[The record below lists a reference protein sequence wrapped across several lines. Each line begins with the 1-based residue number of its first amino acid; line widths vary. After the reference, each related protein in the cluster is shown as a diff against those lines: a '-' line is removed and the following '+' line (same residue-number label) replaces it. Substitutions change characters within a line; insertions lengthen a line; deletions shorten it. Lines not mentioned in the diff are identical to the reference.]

1 MLKNEKGLTHIQ
13 WVITILVLLIFAAI
27 TVRILV
33 GENGIIQ
40 QKKEESIRNKTENN
54 IVIELT
60 NATN

>member
-1 MLKNEKGLTHIQ
+1 MFKNEKGLTHIQ

-40 QKKEESIRNKTENN
+40 QKKEEFMRNKTENN

-60 NATN
+60 NSTN

>member
-1 MLKNEKGLTHIQ
+1 MFKNEKGLTHIQ
-13 WVITILVLLIFAAI
+13 WLITILVLLIFAAI

-40 QKKEESIRNKTENN
+40 QKKEEFMRNKTENN

-60 NATN
+60 NSTN

>member
-1 MLKNEKGLTHIQ
+1 MLKNEKGLTYIQ
-13 WVITILVLLIFAAI
+13 WVITILVLLILAAI

-40 QKKEESIRNKTENN
+40 QKKEESMRNKTENN

>member
-1 MLKNEKGLTHIQ
+1 MLKNEKGITNIQ
-13 WVITILVLLIFAAI
+13 WLITILVLLIFAAI

-40 QKKEESIRNKTENN
+40 QKKEELMRNKTENN

-60 NATN
+60 NSTN